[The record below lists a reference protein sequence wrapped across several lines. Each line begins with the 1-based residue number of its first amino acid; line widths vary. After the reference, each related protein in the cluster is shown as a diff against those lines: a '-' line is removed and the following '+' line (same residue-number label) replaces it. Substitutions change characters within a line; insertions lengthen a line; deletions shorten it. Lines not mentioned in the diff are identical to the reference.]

1 MEKEIYLGKFFDQKL
16 ILKVDDEV
24 DNEVDWTEE
33 DWRKQWTNYLENGYK
48 WNGDLDIDNNNSY
61 CSDCSR
67 CYGCSRCSDCSYCS
81 DCSRCYD
88 CYCCYGCSYCSNC
101 SDCYDCSYCYDCSDC
116 RELKNGEK
124 HQYKI
129 CNVQFT
135 KEEYENKIKE
145 LRK

>member
-61 CSDCSR
+61 CSDC
-67 CYGCSRCSDCSYCS
+67 
-81 DCSRCYD
+81 
-88 CYCCYGCSYCSNC
+88 
-101 SDCYDCSYCYDCSDC
+101 
-116 RELKNGEK
+116 RELKNGKK